1 MTTVV
6 AAVAQASAVTA
17 QQRGELG
24 TSGRW
29 GGASGSGPTS
39 TYISRSVWR
48 VNSPRRQFVGVRV
61 RRVARCEASG
71 RGFDDQVGR
80 MAEQARQKA
89 GEVFEDVKRKAVD
102 FNEKNDVQ
110 GKAQR
115 AAKTANLKFEEFA
128 YDFKK
133 QLGKWDRQYRITEK
147 AQKAK
152 DYATEQAQ
160 NVDRQFGIRQKAR
173 HATADFRLKLPAY
186 RRQLSTFM
194 ETPFGR
200 TVVSLLLLWFIVS
213 GWAFRVFF
221 FSLWF
226 LPFAGPLLIGTL
238 SKAAVV
244 EGACP
249 NCGARYV
256 GGRNQ
261 VVMCQR
267 CGGVVWQPRQDFSK
281 GGFSKEDK
289 NDPTIIDINIDND

>member
-48 VNSPRRQFVGVRV
+48 VSSPRRRFVGVRV

-110 GKAQR
+110 GKVSFFHTNH
-115 AAKTANLKFEEFA
+115 AAAL
-128 YDFKK
+128 
-133 QLGKWDRQYRITEK
+133 
-147 AQKAK
+147 
-152 DYATEQAQ
+152 
-160 NVDRQFGIRQKAR
+160 
-173 HATADFRLKLPAY
+173 
-186 RRQLSTFM
+186 
-194 ETPFGR
+194 
-200 TVVSLLLLWFIVS
+200 SLLHVI
-213 GWAFRVFF
+213 
-221 FSLWF
+221 
-226 LPFAGPLLIGTL
+226 
-238 SKAAVV
+238 
-244 EGACP
+244 
-249 NCGARYV
+249 
-256 GGRNQ
+256 Q
-261 VVMCQR
+261 
-267 CGGVVWQPRQDFSK
+267 
-281 GGFSKEDK
+281 
-289 NDPTIIDINIDND
+289 